1 MLRAVLD
8 TQVILRGAT
17 PPPTSITAQIYT
29 AWDAGQFELLLS
41 DPIVH
46 EVGNVLGRPEVLRK
60 LRMTSIEAAALLELL
75 RRRGTWIAPTIS
87 IRQSRDPDD
96 DKFLECAVAGGA
108 DYVVSADTEYCAY
121 LYRPAPLEVWQRL
134 AEAIQGGLPT
144 MTLGV
149 PNPPVPTSLEL
160 QTLAA

>member
-8 TQVILRGAT
+8 TQIILRGAT

-60 LRMTSIEAAALLELL
+60 LRMTFIEAAAILELL
-75 RRRGTWIAPTIS
+75 RRRGTWVAPTIA

-108 DYVVSADTEYCAY
+108 NYVVSADTDLLSLHVVEGI
-121 LYRPAPLEVWQRL
+121 PIVDAPTFWQQLLRQ
-134 AEAIQGGLPT
+134 AERH
-144 MTLGV
+144 
-149 PNPPVPTSLEL
+149 E
-160 QTLAA
+160 

>member
-1 MLRAVLD
+1 VLRAVLD

-17 PPPTSITAQIYT
+17 PPSTSITAQIYT

-75 RRRGTWIAPTIS
+75 RRRGTWVTPTIS

-108 DYVVSADTEYCAY
+108 DYVVSADTDLLSLREVQGI
-121 LYRPAPLEVWQRL
+121 PIVDAPTFWQQLRRQ
-134 AEAIQGGLPT
+134 AERH
-144 MTLGV
+144 
-149 PNPPVPTSLEL
+149 E
-160 QTLAA
+160 